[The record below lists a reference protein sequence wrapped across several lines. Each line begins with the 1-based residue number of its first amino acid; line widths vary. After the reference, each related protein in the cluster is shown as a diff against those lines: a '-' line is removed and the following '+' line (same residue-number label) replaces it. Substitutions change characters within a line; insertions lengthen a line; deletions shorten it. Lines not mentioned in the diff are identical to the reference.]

1 MNPRAPIKRPTP
13 LAGEPLQPLE
23 YFSLIYTGLLETCWR
38 RGWDSNPRGPQGPNG
53 FQDRP
58 VMTTSVPLLDFQLF
72 KRTGDPSATRT
83 PDTLIKSQVLY
94 RLS

>member
-1 MNPRAPIKRPTP
+1 MAEKEGFEPSHPYSRSTP

-23 YFSLIYTGLLETCWR
+23 YFSQLNGGEGGIRTHVGLR
-38 RGWDSNPRGPQGPNG
+38 PNG

-58 VMTTSVPLLDFQLF
+58 VMTTSVPLHL
-72 KRTGDPSATRT
+72 KYYKIKIGDPSAIRTR
-83 PDTLIKSQVLY
+83 DTLIKSQVLC